1 MNKNESKQENIAGND
16 NLDVVIPSGTEVK
29 PDVETATQSE
39 QADESSYLSLPQV
52 IFECVNN
59 ILVCCCF
66 NQKYN
71 RSRGIGHSI
80 CYQECIDSIAW
91 CNIDGRG
98 HDDHLVF
105 WHCCYEHLV
114 FFYADRRHQLQ
125 KDTCNCSNHY
135 SRNRNQSI
143 CRKRL
148 IATIQQLFTMFSE
161 ILEIAFSSR
170 FISLPSGEF

>member
-80 CYQECIDSIAW
+80 CY
-91 CNIDGRG
+91 
-98 HDDHLVF
+98 
-105 WHCCYEHLV
+105 
-114 FFYADRRHQLQ
+114 
-125 KDTCNCSNHY
+125 
-135 SRNRNQSI
+135 
-143 CRKRL
+143 
-148 IATIQQLFTMFSE
+148 
-161 ILEIAFSSR
+161 
-170 FISLPSGEF
+170 